1 MFAPETVGAQE
12 KALLKRPGS
21 SRPGMRTV
29 PAGDARAGLRH
40 SVGAACLL
48 PRPGGRW
55 AAPAPGASGP
65 AAIPG
70 LRSGAPGRTPQA
82 GGGGARPSGGGSDD
96 IPGFPGGFRASQ
108 SAPSEAR
115 RLVGLFQEDLAQND
129 PHWGV
134 CLDGEAQCFQGAKG
148 RVHLALC
155 HTLVEGAYLEVA
167 VRAPRVPEG
176 G

>member
-1 MFAPETVGAQE
+1 MFAPETAGAQE

-29 PAGDARAGLRH
+29 PGGTGRPQAQCGGRLPPPAAGRAG
-40 SVGAACLL
+40 
-48 PRPGGRW
+48 

-70 LRSGAPGRTPQA
+70 LRSGALGRTPQA
-82 GGGGARPSGGGSDD
+82 WGGGGAGPSGGSSDD
-96 IPGFPGGFRASQ
+96 IPGLPGGFRAGQ
-108 SAPSEAR
+108 SAPSEAL
-115 RLVGLFQEDLAQND
+115 RLVGLFQEDLTQND

-134 CLDGEAQCFQGAKG
+134 RLDGEAQCFQRAKG

-167 VRAPRVPEG
+167 IGAPRVPEG